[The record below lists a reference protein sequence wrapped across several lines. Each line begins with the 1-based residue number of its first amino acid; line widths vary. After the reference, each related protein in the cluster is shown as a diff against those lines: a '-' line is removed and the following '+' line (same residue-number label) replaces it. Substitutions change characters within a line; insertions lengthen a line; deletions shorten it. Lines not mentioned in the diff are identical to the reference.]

1 MTAELTRIVLSAMTA
16 LEAGCDELCR
26 LDSVAGDGDHGF
38 AMARAAKGVQTK
50 LAASQPPDPAAL
62 TKLVAN
68 EFASVGGAMGAL
80 GYVLVQALAT
90 SAALE
95 EPFSAS
101 TLARLLTTGEDA
113 VTEFGGAR
121 PGDKTMVDA
130 IDAARAQA
138 EECAKAGVP
147 PAQALLAAAA
157 GAQDGAERTAALI
170 PRAGRASRLGEQS
183 LGYVD
188 PGAQTVAIVLTAMA
202 EAYAASASAA

>member
-38 AMARAAKGVQTK
+38 AMARAAKGVQDK
-50 LAASQPPDPAAL
+50 LAASQPDPAAL

-188 PGAQTVAIVLTAMA
+188 PGAQTVAIVLSAMA